1 MKTTFTEQSTAAI
14 RQRLEAADVSF
25 RGINA
30 ADVPGRQPVHTVYG
44 GANLF
49 RADTAPS
56 LGAKALDALRR
67 YAPDSGAL
75 SAAIGL
81 PGNTAAA
88 VYDRVVAKLE
98 QEPVEDYRIDFEDGY
113 GVRSDS
119 EEDTEAER
127 VGREMARGMGNGTLP
142 PFVGI
147 RIKPLTPASH
157 ARGMR
162 TLDLV
167 LTTLVDASGGAL
179 PSGFV
184 VTLPKV
190 TRSEEVSGLADL
202 LALVESNHGL
212 GAGSL
217 RMEIMVE
224 TPQAII
230 NAQGQFALPSL
241 IDAARGRCRG
251 VHFGPYDYT
260 ALCDITAAH
269 QQLLHPACDYARQTM
284 LAGLAQ
290 RGVFLS
296 DGPTNIM
303 PISRGNDAAA
313 VHRAWRLHVEH
324 IRHSLENGFYQSWD
338 LHPAQLPSRYAA
350 IYSFFLD
357 ALPASAERLGN
368 FLATAARASITGHVF
383 DDAATGQGLLNF
395 FLRGLGCG
403 ALTEA
408 DVVASGLTTD
418 ELRSRSFSQIV
429 ERRRRQGH

>member
-1 MKTTFTEQSTAAI
+1 MKTTFTEENTAAI
-14 RQRLEAADVSF
+14 RQRLEASDVSF
-25 RGINA
+25 RGA
-30 ADVPGRQPVHTVYG
+30 HTADSPGRQPVHTVYG
-44 GANLF
+44 GAHLF
-49 RADTAPS
+49 RAETAPS
-56 LGAKALDALRR
+56 LGAKALDVLRR
-67 YAPDSGAL
+67 YAPDAGAL
-75 SAAIGL
+75 STAMGV
-81 PGNTAAA
+81 PKNTAAA

-98 QEPVEDYRIDFEDGY
+98 REPVEDYRIDFEDGY
-113 GVRSDS
+113 GVRPDN
-119 EEDTEAER
+119 EEDAEAER
-127 VGREMARGMGNGTLP
+127 VGRELVRGMGNGTLP

-157 ARGMR
+157 TRGMR

-167 LTTLVDASGGAL
+167 LTTLLDAGGGAV
-179 PSGFV
+179 PSGFAI
-184 VTLPKV
+184 TLPKV
-190 TRSEEVSGLADL
+190 TRPEEVSALADL
-202 LALVESNHGL
+202 LKLVESNHSL

-230 NAQGQFALPSL
+230 NERGQFALPSL
-241 IDAARGRCRG
+241 IEATRGRCRG

-260 ALCDITAAH
+260 ALCEITAEH
-269 QQLLHPACDYARQTM
+269 QQLLHPACDYARQAM

-303 PISRGNDAAA
+303 PISRGDDAAT

-357 ALPASAERLGN
+357 ALPVSAERLRN
-368 FLATAARASITGHVF
+368 FLATAARASMTGHVF

-403 ALTEA
+403 ALTEG
-408 DVVASGLTTD
+408 DVAASGLTID
-418 ELRSRSFSQIV
+418 ELRLRSFSQIL
-429 ERRRRQGH
+429 EKRRGQGH